1 MKSPLS
7 LIGALSV
14 CWSTS
19 ALSQYGYTPP
29 VPPTPPT
36 MPTAPNSYATYPASG
51 SVPPAG
57 AGMDMGYGTPGY
69 GSPTYGSPTYGG
81 YPPQPLAGSPPMGMA
96 GEFNMLSYGY
106 LEGFYQYTD
115 FKDSSLD
122 GASGLG
128 VALSAQLFNPLF
140 IKGAFNWASSG
151 GGSGEKGGFDFNSV
165 SLGVGAFIPITDR
178 FHLLCDVGG
187 AYYKLD
193 ADRNSLS
200 FDDGAVYVHPGV
212 RIAATRWLEL
222 EGGLTFTSA
231 DNYDSIL
238 FNVGAYCRM
247 LSVLDLKLGADLGDE
262 STAWKAGLRLRW

>member
-1 MKSPLS
+1 
-7 LIGALSV
+7 
-14 CWSTS
+14 
-19 ALSQYGYTPP
+19 
-29 VPPTPPT
+29 
-36 MPTAPNSYATYPASG
+36 
-51 SVPPAG
+51 
-57 AGMDMGYGTPGY
+57 
-69 GSPTYGSPTYGG
+69 
-81 YPPQPLAGSPPMGMA
+81 MGMA

-115 FKDSSLD
+115 FKDSSLE

-140 IKGAFNWASSG
+140 IKGGFNWASSG
-151 GGSGEKGGFDFNSV
+151 GGSDEKDGFDFNSV
-165 SLGVGAFIPITDR
+165 SLGVGAFIPVTDR

-193 ADRNSLS
+193 ADRDSLS
-200 FDDGAVYVHPGV
+200 FDDGAIYVHPGV

-231 DNYDSIL
+231 DDYDSIL
-238 FNVGAYCRM
+238 FNVAAYCRM